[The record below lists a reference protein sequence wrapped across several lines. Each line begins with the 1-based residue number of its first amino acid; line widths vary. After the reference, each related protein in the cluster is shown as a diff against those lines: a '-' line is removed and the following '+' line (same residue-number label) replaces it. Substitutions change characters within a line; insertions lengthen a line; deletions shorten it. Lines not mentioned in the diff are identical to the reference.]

1 MKKRSIIGVAVAST
15 IALLSAVVPS
25 QAAYKAASQADCGKP
40 GIICVGLVTD
50 LGHVNDKSFNQAA
63 WQGTLAGAYAV
74 GGHSKYIETNAPTD
88 YAKDIDTFAA
98 AKYNVIVTV
107 GFDLAQATADA
118 AVKYPNIKFIG
129 VDQDTSGN
137 KVQSPNYAGLVWH
150 EDQAGFIAGYL
161 AGYVT
166 KSGKTATV
174 NGLEIPPV
182 IRYAVG
188 FQNGVALAAKELGK
202 TYPATKL
209 IYHAAGN
216 NAFSDPAFG
225 ATTADQ
231 LISQGYD
238 VIFGVGGGTGNGAI
252 EKAAQTP
259 GVYCVGVDVDQFN
272 TDKAAQKC
280 LITSA
285 EKLIAP
291 GVTALIKSIKAGTFT
306 GGLNYGKV
314 GVAPFHNFKSVIPAA
329 IQAKVNAVAAKI
341 VSGKLST
348 GYKA

>member
-1 MKKRSIIGVAVAST
+1 MKKRTIIGAAAAV
-15 IALLSAVVPS
+15 IAVVSAVVPA
-25 QAAYKAASQADCGKP
+25 QASFKAASQADCGKA
-40 GIICVGLVTD
+40 GAICVGLVTD

-63 WQGTLAGAYAV
+63 WNGTAAGARAV
-74 GGHSKYIETNAPTD
+74 GGYSKYIETNAPTD

-166 KSGKTATV
+166 KTGKTATV

-202 TYPATKL
+202 TYPASKL

-216 NAFSDPAFG
+216 NAFSDPAWG

-252 EKAAQTP
+252 EKAAASK
-259 GVYCVGVDVDQFN
+259 VYCVGVDVDQYN
-272 TDKAAQKC
+272 TDPAAQSC

-285 EKLIAP
+285 EKLISP
-291 GVTALIKSIKAGTFT
+291 GVVGLIKQIKAGTFK
-306 GGLNYGKV
+306 GGLNYGT
-314 GVAPFHNFKSVIPAA
+314 VAAAPYHQYASVIPAA
-329 IQAKVNAVAAKI
+329 VQAKVAAVAAKI
-341 VSGKLST
+341 ASGKLAT

>member
-1 MKKRSIIGVAVAST
+1 MKKRSIIGVATAAAIVFV
-15 IALLSAVVPS
+15 SAIVPA
-25 QAAYKAASQADCGKP
+25 QAAHTAAKQSDCGKP

-63 WQGTLAGAYAV
+63 WTGTRTGAYAV

-129 VDQDTSGN
+129 VDQDTSFN

-166 KSGKTATV
+166 KTGKTATV

-252 EKAAQTP
+252 EKAASAKAF
-259 GVYCVGVDVDQFN
+259 CVGVDVDQFN
-272 TDKAAQKC
+272 TDKAAQSC

-291 GVTALIKSIKAGTFT
+291 GVTDLIKAVKAGTFK
-306 GGLNYGKV
+306 GGLTYGKV
-314 GVAPFHNFKSVIPAA
+314 GIAPFHNFKSVIPASV
-329 IQAKVNAVAAKI
+329 QSKVNAIAAKI
-341 VSGKLST
+341 VSGKMST

>member
-1 MKKRSIIGVAVAST
+1 MKKRSIIGVATAAAIVFV
-15 IALLSAVVPS
+15 SAIVPA
-25 QAAYKAASQADCGKP
+25 QAARTAAKQSDCGKT

-63 WQGTLAGAYAV
+63 WNGVLTGSHLV

-166 KSGKTATV
+166 KTGKTATV
-174 NGLEIPPV
+174 NGQEIPPV

-188 FQNGVALAAKELGK
+188 FQNGVALAAKEQGK
-202 TYPATKL
+202 TLPATKL

-252 EKAAQTP
+252 EKAATA
-259 GVYCVGVDVDQFN
+259 GAYCVGVDVDQFN

-291 GVTALIKSIKAGTFT
+291 GVAALIKSVQAGTFK

-314 GVAPFHNFKSVIPAA
+314 GVAPFHNFKSVIPASV
-329 IQAKVNAVAAKI
+329 QSKVNAIASKI
-341 VSGKLST
+341 VSGKMAT